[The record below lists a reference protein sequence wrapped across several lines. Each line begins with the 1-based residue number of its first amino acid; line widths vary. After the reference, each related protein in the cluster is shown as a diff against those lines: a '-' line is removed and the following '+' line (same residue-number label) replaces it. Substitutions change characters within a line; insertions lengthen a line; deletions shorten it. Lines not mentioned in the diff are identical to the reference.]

1 MVKKFYMDTKKGTLE
16 QSVLDVWK
24 EAAKKQPETE
34 HGSGEHAYEIGTDRF
49 ANYTSSITPG
59 QVKETLDSMSEEN
72 FDLMLQESDEE
83 TLWGIVALMSEE
95 NLDEKG
101 LLKKIGGAA
110 IGGVAKVAKRY
121 GTTAGRAGGAEK
133 KLAKMKTKQK
143 DKARLAKAKAGIKK
157 LKQKNEY
164 DPSVK
169 ESLKDTVV
177 NMWKEAA
184 SSAVDP
190 NERDELDGGKNATG
204 KGGVETA
211 KKMKRAKEP
220 APAIAAEEK
229 IDETNKNDKSDDGE
243 GLDAVQP
250 KAVKKKF
257 KDRIDKDI
265 DNDGDT
271 DDSDKF
277 LHKRRKA
284 ISKAVKADEELTI
297 EEVQDF
303 KVSSM
308 RDALIQVWSQDQEEG
323 YNPYGKK
330 KMKKAE
336 DWKMGYDKKKK
347 KMEDEEEP
355 VKGDKTLTGKKT
367 AAIDVEPKLKP

>member
-1 MVKKFYMDTKKGTLE
+1 
-16 QSVLDVWK
+16 
-24 EAAKKQPETE
+24 
-34 HGSGEHAYEIGTDRF
+34 
-49 ANYTSSITPG
+49 
-59 QVKETLDSMSEEN
+59 
-72 FDLMLQESDEE
+72 
-83 TLWGIVALMSEE
+83 
-95 NLDEKG
+95 
-101 LLKKIGGAA
+101 
-110 IGGVAKVAKRY
+110 
-121 GTTAGRAGGAEK
+121 
-133 KLAKMKTKQK
+133 MKTKQK

-284 ISKAVKADEELTI
+284 VSKAVKADEELTI

-367 AAIDVEPKLKP
+367 AAIDVEPKIKP